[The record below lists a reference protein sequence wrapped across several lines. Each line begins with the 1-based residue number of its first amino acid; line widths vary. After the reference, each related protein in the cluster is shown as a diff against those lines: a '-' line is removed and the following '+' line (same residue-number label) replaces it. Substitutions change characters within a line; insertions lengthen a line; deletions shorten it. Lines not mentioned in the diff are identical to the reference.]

1 MSAAA
6 GMLAAAGPLQ
16 WQPHPEVWFLVA
28 CVIALGLYVTRVIQP
43 TMVAAGEAPVT
54 TRQKAFFLAGLAVLW
69 FASDWPVHDLAEE
82 YLYSIHMVQHLTFTL
97 IMPPLFLLAMP
108 GWLLRL
114 VLGSGAIGRFLTKLG
129 RPLFAGLLYNGL
141 LVLTHAAP
149 LVNASVKIGPLH
161 YVLHAALVL
170 SAFLMW
176 NPVCGPLREQRLA
189 LPTQMAYLF
198 AMSIIPT
205 IPAAFLTVAE
215 NPLYR
220 AYERGPYRLWGVTI
234 IQDQQAA
241 GVIMKLGGGFYL
253 WGIILFL
260 FFQWASRNQKTE
272 RGAVTR
278 LDANGAVLTYEAVEE
293 RFARTEPAKSGPNPR

>member
-1 MSAAA
+1 
-6 GMLAAAGPLQ
+6 
-16 WQPHPEVWFLVA
+16 
-28 CVIALGLYVTRVIQP
+28 
-43 TMVAAGEAPVT
+43 
-54 TRQKAFFLAGLAVLW
+54 
-69 FASDWPVHDLAEE
+69 
-82 YLYSIHMVQHLTFTL
+82 
-97 IMPPLFLLAMP
+97 
-108 GWLLRL
+108 
-114 VLGSGAIGRFLTKLG
+114 
-129 RPLFAGLLYNGL
+129 LYNGL

-260 FFQWASRNQKTE
+260 FVQWASRNQKTE

-278 LDANGAVLTYEAVEE
+278 LDANGAMLTFEAVEE
-293 RFARTEPAKSGPNPR
+293 QFARTEPAKSGPNPR